1 MQNHKH
7 LVLFF
12 ILILFLPNNAKTQSE
27 SDTSI
32 RYIHKEKTSAKAKF
46 TSIITKCILPKNKT
60 HKKLCRANY
69 TSKASAIPKHFFKE
83 FWIDT
88 LQINNRNVYSISPK
102 GKKTKK
108 HVLYLHGGAYVNNI
122 IKPQWEVVGIF
133 VRKTR
138 CTFIVPDYPL
148 TPTYSHED
156 AFAMLDALYLNL
168 LIKVPSKDIL
178 LMGDSA
184 GGGLAL
190 ALAQKQRNEGT
201 PSSSQMILISPW
213 LDVTLSNP
221 EIIEVEKKDPLL
233 KAKNFALVSQFWS
246 GKSTP
251 DNYLVSPING
261 PLEGLPKISIF
272 TGTHDILY
280 PDCQKFKTLME
291 EKNISINY
299 FEYPK
304 MFHVWVFFT
313 PIAESKVAIEQ
324 ICKLILE

>member
-1 MQNHKH
+1 MQKYKH
-7 LVLFF
+7 LIVL
-12 ILILFLPNNAKTQSE
+12 LISVLFLPNIAKSQSVRDP
-27 SDTSI
+27 STT
-32 RYIHKEKTSAKAKF
+32 YIHKEKTSAKAKF

-69 TSKASAIPKHFFKE
+69 TSKASAIPKPFFKE
-83 FWIDT
+83 FNIDT
-88 LQINNRNVYSISPK
+88 LQVNDRNVYSISPK
-102 GKKTKK
+102 EEKTKK

-122 IKPQWEVVGIF
+122 LKQQWKVVGIF
-133 VRKTR
+133 VRRTK

-156 AFAMLDALYLNL
+156 AFAMLDALF
-168 LIKVPSKDIL
+168 LIMRTKVSPKDIL

-190 ALAQKQRNEGT
+190 ALAQKQRNEGA
-201 PSSSQMILISPW
+201 PISSQVILISPW
-213 LDVTLSNP
+213 LDITLSNP
-221 EIIEVEKKDPLL
+221 EIKEVEKKDPLL

-246 GKSTP
+246 GKSTS

-261 PLEGLPKISIF
+261 PLEGLPKISLF

-280 PDCQKFKTLME
+280 PDCQKFKALME
-291 EKNISINY
+291 QKNISINY

-313 PIAESKVAIEQ
+313 PLDESKAAIEQ